1 MKAEFSCSNLDFARQ
16 VAECFGGRRSLA
28 IGSYHADGD
37 EHVEVVAP
45 LPRLIERA
53 LLRQRREVPSFVR
66 PSGAEC
72 SVYWRTDPRWGKGR
86 LFRVGLAGLAHI
98 VADVAA
104 AGGHQ

>member
-1 MKAEFSCSNLDFARQ
+1 MIVEFRCSNLDFARQ
-16 VAECFGGRRSLA
+16 VAECFGGRCSLA
-28 IGSYHADGD
+28 IGSYQADGD

-45 LPRLIERA
+45 LPRRIERA

-72 SVYWRTDPRWGKGR
+72 SVFWRTGPSWGRSR
-86 LFRVGLAGLAHI
+86 LYRVGLSGLAHI
-98 VADVAA
+98 VAEVAA